1 MVHLYFNMD
10 CDALG
15 KYPDIIDDMRNC
27 LEEIMGE
34 RHPILKI
41 NMYLTFK
48 EAYPESE
55 KEAVRRLRE
64 YFIFNQI
71 TQQNGWQEIKQSKE
85 DKDMTLYEFH
95 AQCMPREWFGKPH
108 IEVGGINGNLSIAI
122 RSMTDLSD
130 DQHKAIDNK
139 MSEIVRPY
147 VKKEE

>member
-41 NMYLTFK
+41 NMYLPFK
-48 EAYPESE
+48 EAYPEAE

-64 YFIFNQI
+64 Y
-71 TQQNGWQEIKQSKE
+71 
-85 DKDMTLYEFH
+85 LY
-95 AQCMPREWFGKPH
+95 
-108 IEVGGINGNLSIAI
+108 SI
-122 RSMTDLSD
+122 R
-130 DQHKAIDNK
+130 
-139 MSEIVRPY
+139 
-147 VKKEE
+147 